1 MSAVQIRDVPEA
13 IRLVLVRA
21 AAERDESLQVYL
33 SGVLER
39 EAHRV
44 QNRELVSGYAAKRR
58 TSASNDIGELIRQE
72 RAERQQQIMD
82 AIDGRD

>member
-58 TSASNDIGELIRQE
+58 ASASNDIGELIRQE
-72 RAERQQQIMD
+72 RAEREQQIMD